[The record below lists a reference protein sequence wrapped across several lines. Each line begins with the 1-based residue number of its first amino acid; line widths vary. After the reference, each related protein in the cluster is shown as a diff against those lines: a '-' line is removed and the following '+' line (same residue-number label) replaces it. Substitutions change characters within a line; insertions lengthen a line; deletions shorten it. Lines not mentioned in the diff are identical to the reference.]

1 MKEKDRCK
9 KVKNFVLTP
18 FLSLDM
24 FTPISMVVTLTYI
37 SILVLPLVLP
47 WVNVGLTILIQ
58 EKVSD

>member
-1 MKEKDRCK
+1 MKEKDRYK

-24 FTPISMVVTLTYI
+24 FTSVSMGVTLMCI
-37 SILVLPLVLP
+37 SNLVLPLELP
-47 WVNVGLTILIQ
+47 WVNVGLTILSQ